1 MDSNLLSTKN
11 GLFSF
16 SDYSVDDLCDLG
28 QSEPE
33 NLAAASCLLH
43 ILLKQLNSV
52 SSWFLGG
59 FFVHLWSLFLKLKT
73 FFKEKTISEKHHRGK
88 ILSIICIILYR
99 QAKDRLLLWK
109 DKPGKR
115 RFHNIESKW
124 SWRDQRMKRTNIFSG
139 VWKLVIQSY

>member
-1 MDSNLLSTKN
+1 MHIMDSNLLSTKN

-33 NLAAASCLLH
+33 NLAVASCLLY

-52 SSWFLGG
+52 SSVVFSFFFFFFL
-59 FFVHLWSLFLKLKT
+59 VYLWCLPLKLKT

-88 ILSIICIILYR
+88 ILFTVCIIL
-99 QAKDRLLLWK
+99 
-109 DKPGKR
+109 
-115 RFHNIESKW
+115 
-124 SWRDQRMKRTNIFSG
+124 
-139 VWKLVIQSY
+139 

>member
-33 NLAAASCLLH
+33 NLAVASCLLH

-52 SSWFLGG
+52 SSWG
-59 FFVHLWSLFLKLKT
+59 FF
-73 FFKEKTISEKHHRGK
+73 
-88 ILSIICIILYR
+88 
-99 QAKDRLLLWK
+99 
-109 DKPGKR
+109 
-115 RFHNIESKW
+115 
-124 SWRDQRMKRTNIFSG
+124 
-139 VWKLVIQSY
+139 

>member
-33 NLAAASCLLH
+33 NLAVASCLLH

-52 SSWFLGG
+52 SSWG
-59 FFVHLWSLFLKLKT
+59 FFCC
-73 FFKEKTISEKHHRGK
+73 FFCVCASVEFVFETE
-88 ILSIICIILYR
+88 
-99 QAKDRLLLWK
+99 
-109 DKPGKR
+109 
-115 RFHNIESKW
+115 
-124 SWRDQRMKRTNIFSG
+124 NIFQRENHLRKTS
-139 VWKLVIQSY
+139 